1 MPKKATC
8 TARLNFRLPAELKE
22 EIEAAAAYLGQSVS
36 DYALAT
42 LVQNARGVI
51 QQHDVTVLS
60 NRDRDIF
67 LALLDD
73 ADAKPNRALMEAA
86 AKDKKHFGK
95 RVRQEGPRSNL
106 SRRARR

>member
-1 MPKKATC
+1 MPKKVTRS
-8 TARLNFRLPAELKE
+8 ARLNFRLSAELKE
-22 EIEAAAAYLGQSVS
+22 VIEAAAAHLGQSVS
-36 DYALAT
+36 DYALST

-73 ADAKPNRALMEAA
+73 ADAKPNKALRDAA
-86 AKDKKHFGK
+86 AKYRKHLG
-95 RVRQEGPRSNL
+95 EGTGS
-106 SRRARR
+106 

>member
-1 MPKKATC
+1 MPKKETRA
-8 TARLNFRLPAELKE
+8 ARLNFRLPAELKE
-22 EIEAAAAYLGQSVS
+22 VIEAAAAHLGQSVS
-36 DYALAT
+36 DYALST

-73 ADAKPNRALMEAA
+73 ADAKPNQALLDAA
-86 AKDKKHFGK
+86 AKYKKHLGK
-95 RVRQEGPRSNL
+95 RTSG
-106 SRRARR
+106 